1 MTLARSRLLA
11 RVLASEARVVR
22 LWAPPGYGKSS
33 LARLFARQ
41 FDRHAICDCAGVSDA
56 VDFAGRAFTALAGE
70 SQGGGDSVS
79 LTRLRLHAIEAD
91 EATWSR
97 ALLEAWKSRQEP
109 SLLILEHA
117 EAIAAVP
124 AALALLGDVLA
135 TRPTERVILISSRI
149 VVPLRTSHYLAPNQV
164 LTLSRNELRYDSE
177 EAASVFEGSDLAPE
191 VIHRIV
197 RLADGWPTV
206 LLLLALIAQYD
217 AKIDT
222 LLERLDGVH
231 RTELH
236 DELANEVLSAFT
248 PDMMSTLLAMA
259 AIPSASLADISAAT
273 GLRHATPIIDR
284 LLHLP
289 GFISSETGTAC
300 IRS

>member
-22 LWAPPGYGKSS
+22 LWAPPAYGKSS

-56 VDFAGRAFTALAGE
+56 VDFAGRAFSALAGE

-135 TRPTERVILISSRI
+135 TRPAERVILISSRI
-149 VVPLRTSHYLAPNQV
+149 ACR
-164 LTLSRNELRYDSE
+164 
-177 EAASVFEGSDLAPE
+177 FEC
-191 VIHRIV
+191 RIT
-197 RLADGWPTV
+197 WP
-206 LLLLALIAQYD
+206 
-217 AKIDT
+217 
-222 LLERLDGVH
+222 
-231 RTELH
+231 
-236 DELANEVLSAFT
+236 
-248 PDMMSTLLAMA
+248 P
-259 AIPSASLADISAAT
+259 
-273 GLRHATPIIDR
+273 
-284 LLHLP
+284 
-289 GFISSETGTAC
+289 
-300 IRS
+300 IRSSPSRAMSCATIARKPPASSKVAILRRKRSIGWFGSPTAGPPCSCYLR